1 MDVAAFKR
9 QVTTILGEPFRV
21 FRAPGRVNII
31 GEHTDYNDGFVLPAA
46 IDRDVLMA
54 ATPTGNRQVTL
65 HSLDFQR
72 VSSFS
77 LDEIGYDAEN
87 PWSNYLRGVC
97 YILES
102 AGYHLRGADI
112 VFGGDVPIG
121 SGLSSSAALEV
132 ATATTFLTLAEY
144 DVAGEEIA
152 RLTQRA
158 ENEFV
163 GTRCG
168 IMDQFISAC
177 GRQGHAL
184 LIDCR
189 SLESQPIPMPK
200 GAKLIIGDTSVR
212 RGLVSS
218 EYNTRREQCEEGVAL
233 LQKVLPEIIALR
245 DVTPEQLAANK
256 AMLPAMT
263 YQRCHHVVTENTRV
277 MQAVQVMS
285 TGDLEALGV
294 LLNAS
299 HQSLQEDYNVS
310 CLELDI
316 MVEIARRQPG
326 VYGSRMT
333 GAGFGGC
340 TVSLV
345 ADAHTEAFVAQV
357 APAYKQA
364 TGLEPQIYV
373 CTVSA
378 GTGAIEETTICP
390 AQV

>member
-1 MDVAAFKR
+1 MDVKAFTSR
-9 QVTTILGEPFRV
+9 AVAVLGEDFRI

-54 ATPTGNRQVTL
+54 VRPRSGREVTL
-65 HSLDFQR
+65 HSLDFAGE
-72 VSSFS
+72 SIFS
-77 LDEIGYDAEN
+77 LDDIIHDAVH

-97 YILES
+97 DVLEK
-102 AGYHLRGADI
+102 AGYPLGGAEI

-132 ATATTFLTLAEY
+132 ATAVTFLTLAGHQI
-144 DVAGEEIA
+144 AGEQIA
-152 RLTQRA
+152 RFTQQA

-168 IMDQFISAC
+168 IMDQFISAL
-177 GRQGHAL
+177 GQQSRAL

-189 SLESQPIPMPK
+189 SLAYRAIPVPAGVM
-200 GAKLIIGDTSVR
+200 LIIGDTGVR

-218 EYNTRREQCEEGVAL
+218 EYNTRRSQCEEGVRL
-233 LQKVLPEIIALR
+233 LQQVLPGITALR
-245 DVTPEQLAANK
+245 DVTPAQLEAHK
-256 AMLPAMT
+256 ALLPEMT
-263 YQRCHHVVTENTRV
+263 YRRCRHVVTEDARV
-277 MQAVQVMS
+277 LEAETVM
-285 TGDLEALGV
+285 TAGDVEALGR

-299 HQSLQEDYNVS
+299 HASLQFDYEVS
-310 CLELDI
+310 CKELDA

-326 VYGSRMT
+326 VYGARMT

-345 ADAHTEAFVAQV
+345 ADAHADAFAAAVG
-357 APAYKQA
+357 PAYKDA
-364 TGLEPQIYV
+364 TGLDPQIYI
-373 CTVSA
+373 CSVSA
-378 GTGAIEETTICP
+378 GAGEVLGAAT
-390 AQV
+390 A

>member
-1 MDVAAFKR
+1 MDVEAFK
-9 QVTTILGEPFRV
+9 QKVATQLGDDFRV

-54 ATPTGNRQVTL
+54 AKSHGGRNVTL
-65 HSLDFQR
+65 HSIDFAGE
-72 VSSFS
+72 SSFS
-77 LDEIGYDAEN
+77 LDEIGYDAEH

-97 YILES
+97 FVLEE

-132 ATATTFLTLAEY
+132 ATATTFLRLAEY
-144 DVAGEEIA
+144 DVPGEQIA
-152 RLTQRA
+152 RFTQKA

-168 IMDQFISAC
+168 IMDQFISAL
-177 GRQGHAL
+177 GKKDHAL

-189 SLESQPIPMPK
+189 SLEYRTIPVPT
-200 GAKLIIGDTSVR
+200 GVKLVVGDTGVR

-218 EYNTRREQCEEGVAL
+218 EYNTRRSQCEEGVAIL
-233 LQKVLPEIIALR
+233 KTVLPNITALR
-245 DVTPEQLAANK
+245 DVTPEELEAHK
-256 AMLPAMT
+256 DLLPEMT
-263 YQRCHHVVTENTRV
+263 YRRCRHVVTEDARV
-277 MQAVQVMS
+277 LQAVKVMEA
-285 TGDLEALGV
+285 GDVAQLGR
-294 LLNAS
+294 LLNES
-299 HQSLQEDYNVS
+299 HESLQHDYEVS
-310 CLELDI
+310 CKELDI
-316 MVEIARRQPG
+316 MVEISRKQPG

-345 ADAHTEAFVAQV
+345 ADEHAEAFAAAV
-357 APAYKQA
+357 APEYKAA
-364 TGLEPQIYV
+364 TGLDPQIYI
-373 CTVSA
+373 CSVSA
-378 GTGAIEETTICP
+378 GAGEVE
-390 AQV
+390 